1 MTAEAAAL
9 SAADDIRAAAVRYR
23 VSITP
28 KLVLSILGPF
38 FFDKVKEQA
47 LAVTPISVFLLLFQ
61 LIVLREGIVGAV
73 GIAAGLSVAILG
85 LMLFMEGLR
94 LGLMPLGEN
103 IGATLPRKA
112 RMWLILGF
120 AFVTGLGATYAEP
133 AISTLKAAGANV
145 RPQDA
150 PLLFEMLNR
159 TSPLLVL
166 MVGVGVGV
174 ATVLGVYRFAR
185 GWSLKT
191 LLFPGLSLAL
201 VLTVV
206 AQINPQTRDV
216 IALAWDTGG
225 VTTGPVTVPLVLAL
239 GLGVSAVLGKSDTG
253 MSGFGIV
260 TLASIWPVIM
270 VLGLSLGVF
279 YAGGMLAPVDAAAL
293 AEAAGSGSG
302 EQGFVALLGLSMQ
315 SALQAIIPLAA
326 FLLIFQRV
334 VLREAIRH
342 LDQIV
347 LGLVI
352 CLLGLGLFNLG
363 LGLGLVPLGGQ
374 VGGNVPLAF
383 QPPSALYGE
392 AGGRIVAVLFAFILG
407 YGATLAE
414 PALNALGITVEEIT
428 AGAFRKSLL
437 IQAVAV
443 GVGLGLAT
451 GIAKVMFSIPVAYLV
466 IPPYLLLYLLT
477 WLSDEKYTNIG
488 WDSAG
493 VTTGP
498 ITVPLVLAMGLGV
511 GGAVGVS
518 DGFGMLAMASIGPI
532 LTVLLFGLIVSRTG
546 PKPVAQSPELAED
559 DLSWVDQL
567 VHDFGHAATADSPT
581 EVAGAETRGV
591 VASAEPRPAEAPAAP
606 LTAGRRA

>member
-1 MTAEAAAL
+1 MAAEATL
-9 SAADDIRAAAVRYR
+9 SAADDIRAATVQYR
-23 VSITP
+23 IKITP

-38 FFDKVKEQA
+38 VFDKVKEQVA
-47 LAVTPISVFLLLFQ
+47 AVAPISLFLLLFQ
-61 LIVLREGIVGAV
+61 LIVLRQGIVGAI
-73 GIAAGLSVAILG
+73 GITLGLSVVILG

-112 RMWLILGF
+112 RMWLILAF
-120 AFVTGLGATYAEP
+120 AFMTGLGATYAEP
-133 AISTLKAAGANV
+133 AISTLKAAGANIK
-145 RPQDA
+145 PEEA

-159 TSPLLVL
+159 SSPMLVL
-166 MVGVGVGV
+166 MVGVGVGI
-174 ATVLGVYRFAR
+174 ATVLGIYRFAK

-191 LLFPGLSLAL
+191 LLFPGLATGLG
-201 VLTVV
+201 LTVI
-206 AQINPQTRDV
+206 AQLHPATRDV

-270 VLGLSLGVF
+270 VLSLSLVVF
-279 YAGGMLAPVDAAAL
+279 YTGGVLPP
-293 AEAAGSGSG
+293 AEAAAQAQAAAVGGSG
-302 EQGFVALLGLSMQ
+302 EQSFLSLVAVSMLA
-315 SALQAIIPLAA
+315 ALQAIIPLAA
-326 FLLIFQRV
+326 FLLFVQRV
-334 VLREAIRH
+334 LLRERIRN

-352 CLLGLGLFNLG
+352 CLLGLGLFSLG
-363 LGLGLVPLGGQ
+363 LSLGLVPLGGQ

-383 QPPSALYGE
+383 KPPEALYGE
-392 AGGRIVAVLFAFILG
+392 VGGKVVAVIFAFILG

-414 PALNALGITVEEIT
+414 PALNALGMSVEEVT
-428 AGAFRKSLL
+428 AGAFKKSLL
-437 IQAVAV
+437 IQAVAI
-443 GVGLGLAT
+443 GVGLGLGT
-451 GIAKVMFSIPVAYLV
+451 GIAKVMFSLPIFWLI
-466 IPPYLLLYLLT
+466 IPPYLGLT
-477 WLSDEKYTNIG
+477 VVTWFSDEKYTNIG

-511 GGAVGVS
+511 GTSVGVA

-532 LTVLLFGLIVSRTG
+532 LTVLVLGLVVSRTG
-546 PKPVAQSPELAED
+546 AKAPAPAQTESEA
-559 DLSWVDQL
+559 DLSWLDEEIVRHRVRLD
-567 VHDFGHAATADSPT
+567 G
-581 EVAGAETRGV
+581 
-591 VASAEPRPAEAPAAP
+591 AAP
-606 LTAGRRA
+606 GVPVALGGASMAVPVAAVSEAVR